1 MEYKAI
7 FFNKIAEVF
16 FFRTNPASNMAK
28 PKAMNIT
35 SIPQMINRKV
45 LNTNAVSEET
55 AALATPE
62 INTEG
67 IKKDRIFFI
76 LA

>member
-1 MEYKAI
+1 
-7 FFNKIAEVF
+7 
-16 FFRTNPASNMAK
+16 MAK

>member
-1 MEYKAI
+1 M
-7 FFNKIAEVF
+7 FFNKMADVF

-28 PKAMNIT
+28 PKAMNMT
-35 SIPQMINRKV
+35 RIPQMINRKV

-55 AALATPE
+55 AALAAPE
-62 INTEG
+62 INIDGT
-67 IKKDRIFFI
+67 KKDRIFFI